1 MTAPLHKWSFLIILV
16 FFTINK
22 STGQQLSQ
30 ITVEGEVR
38 TYNYFVPSAWSPSDQ
53 LPLLFVLHGL
63 TQTGSGVMEI
73 TNFNELAENE
83 NFIACYPSGQNNA
96 WNANMN
102 VSVSSANDLAFI
114 ESLVSQF
121 TDEYNIDE
129 SRIYLAGFSN
139 GGFMGFKMLCE
150 SEICFAGLASVSGS
164 MSDSVFNS
172 CMPTSSTSILQ
183 IHGTSDLVV
192 PYGGSPTTGISIDA
206 LLSYWQNHNG
216 CGLTTYQND
225 LPNVDL
231 FDFST
236 AQEITYTN
244 CPNSELRHVKVVGG
258 GHQWPGIDT
267 WNGGVG
273 TINMDFYSPEYIW
286 DFLRDKTC
294 QSNSVHVVNEWKIN
308 IYPNPS
314 FGSIQLSS
322 ENKLDNVCIYNLCG
336 GFICSMNLGLEPK
349 TISLD
354 KGVYWIHYTHPISRS
369 LIQKKVIIH

>member
-102 VSVSSANDLAFI
+102 ISVSSANDLAFI

-150 SEICFAGLASVSGS
+150 SEICFAGHGRQNIHVSLAK
-164 MSDSVFNS
+164 
-172 CMPTSSTSILQ
+172 
-183 IHGTSDLVV
+183 
-192 PYGGSPTTGISIDA
+192 
-206 LLSYWQNHNG
+206 
-216 CGLTTYQND
+216 
-225 LPNVDL
+225 NVK
-231 FDFST
+231 S
-236 AQEITYTN
+236 
-244 CPNSELRHVKVVGG
+244 
-258 GHQWPGIDT
+258 
-267 WNGGVG
+267 
-273 TINMDFYSPEYIW
+273 
-286 DFLRDKTC
+286 
-294 QSNSVHVVNEWKIN
+294 
-308 IYPNPS
+308 
-314 FGSIQLSS
+314 
-322 ENKLDNVCIYNLCG
+322 
-336 GFICSMNLGLEPK
+336 
-349 TISLD
+349 
-354 KGVYWIHYTHPISRS
+354 
-369 LIQKKVIIH
+369 